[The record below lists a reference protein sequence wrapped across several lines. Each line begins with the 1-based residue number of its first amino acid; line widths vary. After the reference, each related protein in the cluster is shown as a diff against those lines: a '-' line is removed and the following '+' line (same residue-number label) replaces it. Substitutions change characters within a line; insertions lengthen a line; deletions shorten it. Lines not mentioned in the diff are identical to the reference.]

1 MIARLEVERA
11 RHTPAPHLYVLRL
24 RTADR
29 DARMRQVGH
38 GEEPV
43 AQTGL
48 DARELSFQG
57 VQLVADRADLGHRR
71 GRIFAPALRGAD
83 LSGQRVAP
91 GLQLLRSSLDRFPI
105 RLDTLEFLGVE
116 HVAAVAQSQSDAG

>member
-11 RHTPAPHLYVLRL
+11 RHTPAPHLDVLRL

-48 DARELSFQG
+48 DVGELTFQG

-71 GRIFAPALRGAD
+71 RRVFAPALRGAD
-83 LSGQRVAP
+83 LSGQRVAA
-91 GLQLLRSSLDRFPI
+91 GLQLLRSSLDRFPVC
-105 RLDTLEFLGVE
+105 LDAIAYLGVE
-116 HVAAVAQSQSDAG
+116 PVAAVAKA